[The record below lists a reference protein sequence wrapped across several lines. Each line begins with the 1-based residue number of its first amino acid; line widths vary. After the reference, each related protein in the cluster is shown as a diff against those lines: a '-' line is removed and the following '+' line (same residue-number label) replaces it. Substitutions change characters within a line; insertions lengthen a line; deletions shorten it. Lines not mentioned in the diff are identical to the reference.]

1 MKRQE
6 KREYFITRMNEI
18 SIQRGEIMKKY
29 TTLNLI
35 TVFIV
40 SFMAWIY
47 CIAVAVLG
55 LIYNAYPGQDN
66 ISVLIATLPTVF
78 TMIAAFAATVLF
90 RIMPRKWLTIAS
102 MAVALVA
109 GIAILAM
116 DMPIWGVVI
125 CSAIL
130 GIPAGII
137 PGANASV
144 LPMIAPEKLK
154 DKVAGIHTGLMMLGM
169 AAFTFLAG
177 VSAGDNFR
185 SAYKV
190 IFVLIVAIALSI
202 FFYPDVDR
210 DMKMGLIKN
219 PEAEMNIVTSGSSD
233 HRAKLKM
240 PPVTIIAPLVYF
252 VGAVFWN
259 AWYMNYS
266 DLVINDL
273 NIGGA
278 ALAGTIGS
286 LGSVAGCIAGFF
298 VAFWIKAT
306 KSWSMPL
313 AFIITGICF
322 MVPVMIPNTGGCYI
336 AGFANQFFNIFIVSG
351 LTTYGSLG
359 TEGTRYATICMP
371 LISVAEGGGV
381 FLCGYLLP
389 VFGNIFGGGPR
400 ANLQAACIIMVILGI
415 ITVFLMRPIHKQV
428 YGGGKDR
435 ETQTNIS

>member
-1 MKRQE
+1 
-6 KREYFITRMNEI
+6 
-18 SIQRGEIMKKY
+18 MKKY
-29 TTLNLI
+29 TTLNLV

-66 ISVLIATLPTVF
+66 VSVLIATLPTVF

-102 MAVALVA
+102 MAVALIA
-109 GIAILAM
+109 GIAILLV

-177 VSAGDNFR
+177 ITAGDDFR

-190 IFVLIVAIALSI
+190 IFVLLAAIVLSV

-219 PEAEMNIVTSGSSD
+219 PEAEAVNTGNSD
-233 HRAKLKM
+233 SKAKLKM
-240 PPVTIIAPLVYF
+240 PAVTIIAPLVYF
-252 VGAVFWN
+252 VGAIFWN

-286 LGSVAGCIAGFF
+286 LGSVAGCLAGFF
-298 VAFWIKAT
+298 VAFWIKGT

-313 AFIITGICF
+313 AFIITGVCF
-322 MVPVMIPNTGGCYI
+322 IIPVLIPNIGGCYI

-389 VFGNIFGGGPR
+389 VFGNLFGGGAR
-400 ANLQAACIIMVILGI
+400 ANLQAACIIMVIFGI

-428 YGGGKDR
+428 YGDSRKIS
-435 ETQTNIS
+435 ETQ